1 MFEMSVFKRFVGLGS
16 ASLLS
21 VFLMAVLG
29 LLLAKILSKEDFGIT
44 RVVASYLIA
53 LSLLGH
59 FTVHDALSSYVA
71 KITDVGDRKYYFVG
85 ATCLVLLS
93 SIIVAT
99 IFSTYVYWSGLWDGK
114 LKEALVY
121 VSMSLPFLC
130 LTLAYV
136 ASLQAI
142 GSYKVYGIVTI
153 LGGTIPVMA
162 ILPLSDYFGVNG
174 WIAGRV
180 AANILL
186 FLIALYVIRE
196 YIKPVKDKPNL
207 LKKITQL
214 WRYAR
219 IQMVSGLLS
228 LVMLSADVIVL
239 ERMTSN
245 LSQVANYGMAL
256 LFAKA
261 ILIIASTLGRVYF
274 KELSA
279 VEAYTSSVYV
289 IQKYLVINLVAGLAA
304 AIGLILIGPYII
316 TFLYGSQYEAAG
328 GLLINMSYGI
338 VFCFLWNA
346 ISVVNVTQ
354 AHTQDSAWISSVG
367 ALFGII
373 LLVTLIP
380 QSEAL
385 GAVWAMNIAYAIGSI
400 LGIFL
405 LARRGFIFIKMKK

>member
-1 MFEMSVFKRFVGLGS
+1 MSVFKRFVGLGS

-71 KITDVGDRKYYFVG
+71 KITDEGDRKYYFVG